1 MTTVHLSLRQLETFR
16 EVVRTGS
23 ISEAARSL
31 GRTQPA
37 ISAVIAKLEEEL
49 GFTLFERRRGRLVAR
64 PEAHYFLEET
74 EQVLE
79 RLARSL
85 STLREIAGLRRG
97 SLRIAC
103 LPAASGVLMPRQ
115 VAAFLRDKPDVSVSL
130 MMRSSA
136 VIEDW
141 IASQQYDIGLAET
154 PAPRGAF
161 HRRVFD
167 LEAVCAVPAGDPL
180 ADAPVV
186 TPALC
191 ADRPAA
197 TLVDEH
203 PVTRDTVAAFS
214 EAGVPLNRR
223 FELQT
228 FAPGLELVRQ
238 GLCFCVC
245 DPLTALSD
253 RLAHPE
259 NPGLVMRPFLP
270 RIPFSV
276 SILTPA
282 HRPMSLLTQAFARD
296 LGQTL
301 ATIMDRTFA
310 EPASTSDGQPAIN
323 GG

>member
-1 MTTVHLSLRQLETFR
+1 MEGVVNLSLRQLETFR
-16 EVVRTGS
+16 EVFRTGS
-23 ISEAARSL
+23 ISEAARGL

-37 ISAVIAKLEEEL
+37 VSAVIAKLETEL
-49 GFTLFERRRGRLVAR
+49 GFALFERRRGRLEAR

-79 RLARSL
+79 RLARSRH
-85 STLREIAGLRRG
+85 TMREIAGLRRG
-97 SLRIAC
+97 NLRIAC

-136 VIEDW
+136 VIEEW

-154 PAPRGAF
+154 PAPRNAF
-161 HRRVFD
+161 HRRMFD
-167 LEAVCAVPAGDPL
+167 LEAVCALPAGDPL
-180 ADAPVV
+180 AAAPVV

-191 ADRPAA
+191 AGRPAA

-203 PVTRDTVAAFS
+203 PATRDTVAAFA
-214 EAGVPLNRR
+214 EAGVPLDRR

-245 DPLTALSD
+245 DPLTALGD
-253 RLAHPE
+253 RLARPGG
-259 NPGLVMRPFLP
+259 PGLVLRPFAP

-282 HRPMSLLTQAFARD
+282 HRPMSRLTEAFARD
-296 LGQTL
+296 LGKTL
-301 ATIMDRTFA
+301 ATVMDRIWQGPSA
-310 EPASTSDGQPAIN
+310 
-323 GG
+323 